1 MKTKTL
7 ECTMNPGSKPQFI
20 RSQEAKIKRITVF
33 RDEKKAICWKYEERF
48 LIKVNKLWRIAL
60 TDTLKVLSLE
70 EQEREFSSRS

>member
-7 ECTMNPGSKPQFI
+7 ECTIKPGSKPQVI
-20 RSQEAKIKRITVF
+20 CSQEANIKRITVF
-33 RDEKKAICWKYEERF
+33 RDDKKAICWKYEEKF

-70 EQEREFSSRS
+70 EEER